1 MGYKIALDRYL
12 DKLAARSPTPG
23 GGSAAALVGAVGMSL
38 VSMVA
43 RYTAKEADKGTL
55 CAKLSK
61 ISGFT
66 ERARRRLKRL
76 MIEDEKAY
84 LQLSRRLK
92 RRGAKD
98 IRGLFYKNAAEVP
111 LEVCATLQ
119 EGLKRCEELSVYCKA
134 SLASDLAEAVL
145 LLEAAFLSAKFNVD
159 INLGGIKDV
168 AYTRRVRRFLT
179 KQRISVLRRK
189 RKVLNRIG
197 KRTG

>member
-1 MGYKIALDRYL
+1 MSYKITLDRYL

-43 RYTAKEADKGTL
+43 RYTAKKANKGTL
-55 CAKLSK
+55 CTKLSK

-92 RRGAKD
+92 KRGAKD
-98 IRGLFYKNAAEVP
+98 IRAFYKNAAEVP

-134 SLASDLAEAVL
+134 SLASDLAEAAL

-168 AYTRRVRRFLT
+168 VYTRKVRRSLT
-179 KQRISVLRRK
+179 KQRISVLRTK

-197 KRTG
+197 KRAG